1 MGTLE
6 SESQFN
12 KGEMAYGVKN
22 ISFNSALYNGLSRR
36 VFKFI
41 GRHK

>member
-22 ISFNSALYNGLSRR
+22 ICFNALYNGLSRR